1 MNSSINASKIII
13 DDNEDKTIISKEE
26 AEEAVKILIRYIGED
41 PEREGL
47 LETPKRV
54 IKAFSE
60 HFAGYKENPSEILS
74 KTFKEIQGYD
84 DIVVLKKIDFESHC
98 EHHMLPIIGNAS
110 IGYLPNKSIVGI
122 SKLARVVNTFAKRLQ
137 TQEIM
142 TSQIINAIHTNLN
155 PIGVGV
161 VIEADHHCMKTRG
174 VHKKNSM
181 MITSQFKGSFLTD
194 EKLRNRFLDFI
205 KD

>member
-1 MNSSINASKIII
+1 MSSFSSVTKAFKSNVSKK
-13 DDNEDKTIISKEE
+13 EVTIEE
-26 AEEAVKILIRYIGED
+26 AEKAVETLLTWIGDD
-41 PEREGL
+41 PKREGL
-47 LETPKRV
+47 VETPKRV

-60 HFAGYKENPSEILS
+60 HFSGYKENPSEILA

-84 DIVVLKKIDFESHC
+84 DMVILKKIDFESHC

-122 SKLARVVNTFAKRLQ
+122 SKLARIVNTFAKRLQ

-142 TSQIINAIHTNLN
+142 TSQIINAIHDNLN

-161 VIEADHHCMKTRG
+161 VIEDDLHCMKTRG
-174 VHKKNSM
+174 VHKKNSL

>member
-1 MNSSINASKIII
+1 MSSFSSVTKAFKSNDTKK
-13 DDNEDKTIISKEE
+13 EVTIEE
-26 AEEAVKILIRYIGED
+26 AEKAVETLLTWIGDD
-41 PEREGL
+41 PKREGL

-54 IKAFSE
+54 IKAFRE
-60 HFAGYKENPSEILS
+60 HFSGYKENPSEILS
-74 KTFKEIQGYD
+74 KTFKDIQGYD

-122 SKLARVVNTFAKRLQ
+122 SKLARIVNTFAKRLQ

-142 TSQIINAIHTNLN
+142 TSQIINAIQDNLN
-155 PIGVGV
+155 PVGVGV
-161 VIEADHHCMKTRG
+161 VIEAEHHCMKTRG
-174 VHKKNSM
+174 VHKKNSL

-194 EKLRNRFLDFI
+194 DKLRNRFLDFI

>member
-1 MNSSINASKIII
+1 MTLVKNENNKNLEKIS
-13 DDNEDKTIISKEE
+13 DKE
-26 AEEAVKILIRYIGED
+26 AEEAFIKILKWMGED
-41 PEREGL
+41 PSREGL

-74 KTFKEIQGYD
+74 KTFKEIEGYD

-122 SKLARVVNTFAKRLQ
+122 SKLARIVNTFAKRLQ

-142 TSQIINAIHTNLN
+142 TSQIINAIHDNLN
-155 PIGVGV
+155 PMGVGV

-181 MITSQFKGSFLTD
+181 MVTSQFKGSFLTD

>member
-1 MNSSINASKIII
+1 MSSFSSVSKAFKS
-13 DDNEDKTIISKEE
+13 DDTKKEVTIEE
-26 AEEAVKILIRYIGED
+26 AEKAVETLLEWIGDD
-41 PEREGL
+41 PKREGL

-54 IKAFSE
+54 IKSFNE
-60 HFAGYKENPSEILS
+60 HFSGYKENPTEILS

-98 EHHMLPIIGNAS
+98 EYHMLPIIGNAS

-122 SKLARVVNTFAKRLQ
+122 SKLARIVNTFAKRLQ

-142 TSQIINAIHTNLN
+142 TSQIINAIHDNLS

-181 MITSQFKGSFLTD
+181 MITSQFKGSFSTD
-194 EKLRNRFLDFI
+194 ERLRDRFLDFI

>member
-1 MNSSINASKIII
+1 MSSFSSVTKAFKSNDTKK
-13 DDNEDKTIISKEE
+13 EVTIEE
-26 AEEAVKILIRYIGED
+26 AEKAVETLLTWIGDD
-41 PEREGL
+41 PKREGL
-47 LETPKRV
+47 VETPKRV
-54 IKAFSE
+54 IKAFRE
-60 HFAGYKENPSEILS
+60 HFSGYKENPSQILS
-74 KTFKEIQGYD
+74 KTFKDIQGYD

-122 SKLARVVNTFAKRLQ
+122 SKLARIVNTFAKRLQ

-142 TSQIINAIHTNLN
+142 TSQIINAIQDNLN
-155 PIGVGV
+155 PVGVGV

-174 VHKKNSM
+174 VHKKNSL

>member
-1 MNSSINASKIII
+1 MSSYSSITKAFKSNDAKKEVTIEDAEKAVETLIAWI
-13 DDNEDKTIISKEE
+13 GDDPN
-26 AEEAVKILIRYIGED
+26 
-41 PEREGL
+41 REGL

-54 IKAFSE
+54 IKSFNE
-60 HFAGYKENPSEILS
+60 HFSGYKENPSDILS

-84 DIVVLKKIDFESHC
+84 DMVVLKKIDFESHC

-110 IGYLPNKSIVGI
+110 IGYFPNKSIVGI
-122 SKLARVVNTFAKRLQ
+122 SKLARIVNTFAKRLQ

-142 TSQIINAIHTNLN
+142 TSQIINAINDNLN

-174 VHKKNSM
+174 VHKKYSS

-194 EKLRNRFLDFI
+194 EKVRNRFLDYI
-205 KD
+205 KE

>member
-1 MNSSINASKIII
+1 MSSYSSITKAFKS
-13 DDNEDKTIISKEE
+13 DDAKKEVTIEE
-26 AEEAVKILIRYIGED
+26 AEKAVETLLTWIGDD
-41 PEREGL
+41 PTREGL
-47 LETPKRV
+47 LDTPKRV
-54 IKAFSE
+54 VKAFSE
-60 HFAGYKENPSEILS
+60 HFAGYKENPAEILS
-74 KTFKEIQGYD
+74 KTFKEVQGYD

-122 SKLARVVNTFAKRLQ
+122 SKLARIVNTFAKRLQ

-181 MITSQFKGSFLTD
+181 MVTSQFKGSFLTD

-205 KD
+205 KN

>member
-1 MNSSINASKIII
+1 MSSFSSVTKAFKSNDTKK
-13 DDNEDKTIISKEE
+13 EVTIEE
-26 AEEAVKILIRYIGED
+26 AEKAVETLLMWIGDD
-41 PEREGL
+41 PKREGL
-47 LETPKRV
+47 VETPKRV
-54 IKAFSE
+54 IKAFRE
-60 HFAGYKENPSEILS
+60 HFSGYKEDPSKILS

-122 SKLARVVNTFAKRLQ
+122 SKLARIVNTFAKRLQ

-142 TSQIINAIHTNLN
+142 TSQIINAIHDNLN

-174 VHKKNSM
+174 VHKKNSLM
-181 MITSQFKGSFLTD
+181 LTSQFKGSFLTD
-194 EKLRNRFLDFI
+194 EMLRNRFLDFI

>member
-1 MNSSINASKIII
+1 
-13 DDNEDKTIISKEE
+13 
-26 AEEAVKILIRYIGED
+26 
-41 PEREGL
+41 
-47 LETPKRV
+47 
-54 IKAFSE
+54 
-60 HFAGYKENPSEILS
+60 
-74 KTFKEIQGYD
+74 
-84 DIVVLKKIDFESHC
+84 
-98 EHHMLPIIGNAS
+98 MLPIIGNAS

-122 SKLARVVNTFAKRLQ
+122 SKLARIVNTFAKRLQ

-142 TSQIINAIHTNLN
+142 TSQIINAIHDNLN

-181 MITSQFKGSFLTD
+181 MVTSQFKGSFLTD

>member
-1 MNSSINASKIII
+1 MSSYSSITKAFKS
-13 DDNEDKTIISKEE
+13 DDVKKEVTIEE
-26 AEEAVKILIRYIGED
+26 AEKAVETLITWIGD
-41 PEREGL
+41 NPKREGL

-54 IKAFSE
+54 IKAFNE
-60 HFAGYKENPSEILS
+60 HFSGYKENPSEILS

-122 SKLARVVNTFAKRLQ
+122 SKLARIVNTFAKRLQ
-137 TQEIM
+137 TQEIL
-142 TSQIINAIHTNLN
+142 TSQIISAIYDNLN

-174 VHKKNSM
+174 VYKKNSL

>member
-1 MNSSINASKIII
+1 MSSYSSITKAFKS
-13 DDNEDKTIISKEE
+13 DDAKKEVTIEE
-26 AEEAVKILIRYIGED
+26 AERAVETLLTWIGD
-41 PEREGL
+41 NPKREGL

-60 HFAGYKENPSEILS
+60 HFSGYKENPSEILS

-110 IGYLPNKSIVGI
+110 IGYLPNQSIVGI
-122 SKLARVVNTFAKRLQ
+122 SKLARIINTFAKRLQ

-142 TSQIINAIHTNLN
+142 TSQIINAIQDNLN
-155 PIGVGV
+155 PLGVGV
-161 VIEADHHCMKTRG
+161 VIEAEHHCMKTRG
-174 VHKKNSM
+174 VHKMNSLM
-181 MITSQFKGSFLTD
+181 VTSQFKGSFLTD

-205 KD
+205 KN

>member
-1 MNSSINASKIII
+1 MSSFSSVTKAFKSNDTKK
-13 DDNEDKTIISKEE
+13 EVTIEE
-26 AEEAVKILIRYIGED
+26 AEKAVETLLTWIGDD
-41 PEREGL
+41 PKREGL
-47 LETPKRV
+47 VETPKRV
-54 IKAFSE
+54 IKAFRE
-60 HFAGYKENPSEILS
+60 HFSGYKEDPSEILS

-98 EHHMLPIIGNAS
+98 DHHMLPIIGNAS

-122 SKLARVVNTFAKRLQ
+122 SKLARIVNTFAKRLQ

-142 TSQIINAIHTNLN
+142 TSQIINAIHDNLN

-174 VHKKNSM
+174 VHKKNSL

-194 EKLRNRFLDFI
+194 EKLKNRFLDFI

>member
-1 MNSSINASKIII
+1 MKVVKDT
-13 DDNEDKTIISKEE
+13 DDKNLDTKQVSDKE
-26 AEEAVKILIRYIGED
+26 AEDAFRTILSWMGED
-41 PEREGL
+41 PNREGL

-54 IKAFSE
+54 VKAFKE
-60 HFAGYKENPSEILS
+60 YFKGYKEDPNKILD
-74 KTFKEIQGYD
+74 KTFGDVEGYD
-84 DIVVLKKIDFESHC
+84 DMVVQKNISVQSHC

-122 SKLARVVNTFAKRLQ
+122 SKLARIVNTFAKRLQ

-142 TSQIINAIHTNLN
+142 TSQIINAIHDNLN

-174 VHKKNSM
+174 VHKKNSLM
-181 MITSQFKGSFLTD
+181 LTSQFKGSFLTD

>member
-1 MNSSINASKIII
+1 M
-13 DDNEDKTIISKEE
+13 TVEE
-26 AEEAVKILIRYIGED
+26 AEKAVETLITWIGDD
-41 PEREGL
+41 PKREGL

-54 IKAFSE
+54 IKSFNE

-122 SKLARVVNTFAKRLQ
+122 SKLARIVNTFAKRLQ

-142 TSQIINAIHTNLN
+142 TSQIINAIHDNLS

-181 MITSQFKGSFLTD
+181 MVTSQFKGSFLTD

-205 KD
+205 KN